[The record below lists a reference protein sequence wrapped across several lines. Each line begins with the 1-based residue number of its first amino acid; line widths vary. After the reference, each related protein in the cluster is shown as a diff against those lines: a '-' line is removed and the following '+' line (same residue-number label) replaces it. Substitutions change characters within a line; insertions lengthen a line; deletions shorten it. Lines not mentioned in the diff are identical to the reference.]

1 MEHINMMMEHGID
14 VAPHD
19 SDVLPNA
26 GVHVSPRPRDIL
38 LQLLGEV
45 QLAEAPNENDSPQ
58 MLDHEDACETEYH
71 HHHTPD
77 DDTIEDYDTIEDEDA
92 WSDDDRTDEDA
103 RSDGEDD
110 DTALNHHLPQN
121 SALFIDAA
129 CHDSTTPQSKHDF
142 LMSVLRTLRE
152 DVLQQHYDVLQ
163 QHDEAPS
170 TPGPRITPYLVCKA
184 DSLISG
190 RVVLAEIKEK
200 QSLERHFISQHDG
213 APSTPGPRITPC
225 LVFKADPLISGKMV
239 RAELTD
245 EANLR
250 RHMRCHDDE
259 APSPSNPG
267 ARIIP
272 CLAHVRP
279 TH

>member
-58 MLDHEDACETEYH
+58 MLDHEDACEAEYH
-71 HHHTPD
+71 HDHTPD

-92 WSDDDRTDEDA
+92 WSDDDRIDEDA

-110 DTALNHHLPQN
+110 DTALNHHVPQN

-129 CHDSTTPQSKHDF
+129 CHDSTTPQSKHVF
-142 LMSVLRTLRE
+142 VMSVLRTIRE
-152 DVLQQHYDVLQ
+152 YVLQ
-163 QHDEAPS
+163 QHDETPS
-170 TPGPRITPYLVCKA
+170 TPRPRITPYLVCKA
-184 DSLISG
+184 DPLISG

-250 RHMRCHDDE
+250 RHEM
-259 APSPSNPG
+259 P
-267 ARIIP
+267 
-272 CLAHVRP
+272 
-279 TH
+279 